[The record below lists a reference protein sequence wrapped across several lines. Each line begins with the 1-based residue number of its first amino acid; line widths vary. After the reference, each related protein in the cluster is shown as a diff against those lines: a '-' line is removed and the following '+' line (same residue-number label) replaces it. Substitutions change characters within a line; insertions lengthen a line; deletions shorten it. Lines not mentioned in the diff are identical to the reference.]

1 MNTQSKN
8 KSSDCG
14 KNLSSQDSAKSTAS
28 SKLSFR
34 SKAASG
40 GGKIKRDKSAVKTKA
55 TSNEAK
61 GKQKNG
67 KSNQQTKNS
76 NTNLLKLQQPSLVKQ
91 ANKSLSPSNLEKEQL
106 PVDDTTARG
115 ATSRQSSELSSQ
127 RCHLLAASQPNF
139 LAGDSS
145 LVKTELKQ
153 QYADFQPSPRGFHST
168 EQQQRQRHSIAT
180 SNGSISGYDGG
191 GGGGSRPW
199 TPTFPSA
206 SLELYSELQKQHQQR
221 MSNLENGKMNFIL
234 IILEL
239 SFTLSHG
246 YFGNFLYFVKSK

>member
-14 KNLSSQDSAKSTAS
+14 KNLSSQDSAKSAAS
-28 SKLSFR
+28 SKVSFR
-34 SKAASG
+34 SKATSE
-40 GGKIKRDKSAVKTKA
+40 GGKMKRDKSAAKTKTA
-55 TSNEAK
+55 SHETR
-61 GKQKNG
+61 KQKNG
-67 KSNQQTKNS
+67 KSHQQTKNS
-76 NTNLLKLQQPSLVKQ
+76 NTNLLKLQQPPLGKQ
-91 ANKSLSPSNLEKEQL
+91 ANKSLSSSNLDKEQL
-106 PVDDTTARG
+106 PVDDV
-115 ATSRQSSELSSQ
+115 TSRQSSDLSSQ

-153 QYADFQPSPRGFHST
+153 QYADFQPSPRGFHSS

-180 SNGSISGYDGG
+180 SNGSISGYDGS

-206 SLELYSELQKQHQQR
+206 SQELYSELQKQHQQR
-221 MSNLENGKMNFIL
+221 MTNIENGKMNFIL
-234 IILEL
+234 ILL
-239 SFTLSHG
+239 
-246 YFGNFLYFVKSK
+246 